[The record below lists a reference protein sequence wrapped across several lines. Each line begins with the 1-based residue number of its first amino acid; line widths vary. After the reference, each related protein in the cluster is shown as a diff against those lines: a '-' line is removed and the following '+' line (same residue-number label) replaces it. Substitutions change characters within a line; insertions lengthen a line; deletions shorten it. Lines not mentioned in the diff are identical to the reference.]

1 MPPSIVH
8 QCECDICQQTTPH
21 PEQVLPQQMNL
32 LLSRLDEQQ
41 RRWFAALE
49 SLRIGHGGVQRVSE
63 ITGLDPQ
70 TISRGPGIPGQ
81 ATCESSSEPALSSLE
96 QSADT
101 LSLIFLDEHPASA
114 LRLVS
119 VSLV

>member
-70 TISRGPGIPGQ
+70 TISRGR
-81 ATCESSSEPALSSLE
+81 SELAESLE
-96 QSADT
+96 TRPVDRRRFPGGGRPRVEKKT
-101 LSLIFLDEHPASA
+101 
-114 LRLVS
+114 RR
-119 VSLV
+119 